1 MSIATLREFQS
12 AFAGHL
18 RSPSTAGRPY
28 GVPARPAKI
37 YRELLFN
44 NITGFIDACFP
55 VAKSLFPQSRWR
67 ALCRSFFR
75 DWPSHTPYFSRIPEQ
90 FVRYVQARHA
100 GLRVPVYLPELLH
113 YEWLELEV
121 DTAADK
127 SAGSADS
134 RRLSLNP
141 GVRYARYQW
150 PVHQISKAYRP
161 RKPKPTVLLVHRNA
175 GHAVRFMEINEVTAQ
190 LLDVLAEGPQT
201 AHDALKVLAKRL
213 GYANPDALQI
223 HGRQLLAGFIQ
234 QGIIIGK
241 LA

>member
-1 MSIATLREFQS
+1 MSAVKLQDFQS
-12 AFAGHL
+12 GFAKHL
-18 RSPSTAGRPY
+18 RSPFRVKRPA
-28 GVPARPAKI
+28 GVPLRPAMI
-37 YRELLFN
+37 YQELLFN
-44 NITGFIDACFP
+44 NICGFVDSCFP
-55 VAKSLFPQSRWR
+55 VAKSLFPEACWR
-67 ALCRSFFR
+67 TLCRSFFR

-90 FVRYVQARHA
+90 FVRYVQAQHA
-100 GLRVPVYLPELLH
+100 ALRVPAYLPELLH

-127 SAGSADS
+127 PAGSADS
-134 RRLSLNP
+134 RRLALNP

-175 GHAVRFMEINEVTAQ
+175 EHAVRFMEINETTAQ
-190 LLDVLAEGPQT
+190 LLDILADGPQT
-201 AHDALKVLAKRL
+201 AQDALKLLAKRM
-213 GYANPDALQI
+213 GQANPEALQI

-234 QGIIIGK
+234 QHIIMGK